1 MILIAGGTGLIGS
14 RLTELLRAHG
24 HTVRILSRSPEGEGA
39 FVWDPAK
46 GTYDAAAF
54 EGVQYLIN
62 LAGAG
67 IADKRWTTERKKLIR
82 DSRVDAA
89 NTLLKALTETGA
101 RPYAYIG
108 ASAIGFYGDTGDQW
122 NHEND
127 EAGTTGFMPPVC
139 VDWEKSH
146 QPISSLGIRTV
157 TLRIGVVLA
166 KEGGALAEIAKPVR
180 FGVGAYFA
188 DGQAWYSWIHR
199 DDLCNLILF
208 ALDNTNMRGV
218 YNAVSP
224 HPARNIDLV
233 KATAAAMGKSTLPVP
248 APAFALRLLLGEMA
262 DVVLN
267 SNRVAAEKILSAGF
281 PFEFPD
287 VDAALRHIFANAPQ

>member
-67 IADKRWTTERKKLIR
+67 IADKRWTNERKKLIR
-82 DSRVDAA
+82 DSRVDAT

-127 EAGTTGFMPPVC
+127 EAGTTGCMPPVC

-157 TLRIGVVLA
+157 TLRIGDNLHLHCLIRVC
-166 KEGGALAEIAKPVR
+166 KKPCARAR
-180 FGVGAYFA
+180 FGCSVVGHCRHCG
-188 DGQAWYSWIHR
+188 DGAGR
-199 DDLCNLILF
+199 
-208 ALDNTNMRGV
+208 
-218 YNAVSP
+218 VS
-224 HPARNIDLV
+224 V
-233 KATAAAMGKSTLPVP
+233 
-248 APAFALRLLLGEMA
+248 
-262 DVVLN
+262 
-267 SNRVAAEKILSAGF
+267 
-281 PFEFPD
+281 
-287 VDAALRHIFANAPQ
+287 FANAYENRTANYEDRKDRSCGEEWLVDASLSLRRENRGWFGRTQGLLSRRIRINRKLD